1 MSEVY
6 VGRQPIFD
14 RNLDV
19 FGYEL
24 LYRSADINQ
33 ALFLDGDH
41 ATSVVISNTF
51 LEIGLERLVSD
62 KWAFIN
68 LTRPFLLGEFPIPLQ
83 PDKLILE
90 ILEDIV
96 LDAELLQAVQKLK
109 QQGFT
114 LALDDITDPSRMQAL
129 QGLAS
134 IVKLDLR
141 LADHSQIS
149 AQMALYKQAGVKVL
163 AEKIE
168 TMEEFEWC
176 EALGFDYFQ
185 GYFLSKP
192 QVVKEK
198 KLTGTKITIMQLLA
212 SMQIP
217 NVEFHKIEEII
228 QHDVALS
235 YKLLR
240 LINSA
245 YYGVRSEIK
254 SIKQALTLLGL
265 RQIQSWVSLLLLS
278 EADNKPSELLK
289 TAMIRGKMC
298 ELLAE
303 TLEEPKPEI
312 LFTIGLFSVL
322 DALMDMSL
330 EDILNQVPLAQDVKE
345 ALLRHTGP
353 YGRILSSVI
362 AYERA
367 DWPHVRLQG
376 LNPIE
381 VVDCYLAAVEWS
393 EEMDSA
399 IRSQR

>member
-24 LYRSADINQ
+24 LYRSADLEQ
-33 ALFLDGDH
+33 ALFMDGNH

-51 LEIGLERLVSD
+51 LEIGLERLVGD
-62 KWAFIN
+62 KLAFIN

-83 PDKLILE
+83 PDKLVLE

-96 LDAELLQAVQKLK
+96 LDQELVAAVHDLK

-114 LALDDITDPSRMQAL
+114 LALDDITDPVRLKAL

-134 IVKLDLR
+134 IVKVDLMQTDR
-141 LADHSQIS
+141 AQVPSQV
-149 AQMALYKQAGVKVL
+149 AFYKQTGVKVL

-176 EALGFDYFQ
+176 ESLGFDLYQ

-192 QVVKEK
+192 KVVKEK
-198 KLTGTKITIMQLLA
+198 KLTGTKIVIMQLLA
-212 SMQIP
+212 AMQKP
-217 NVEFHKIEEII
+217 DVEFQRIETII

-245 YYGVRSEIK
+245 YYGMRSEIK

-278 EADNKPSELLK
+278 EAENKPSELIK
-289 TAMIRGKMC
+289 TAMVRGKMC

-303 TLEEPKPEI
+303 TLEEPRPEI
-312 LFTIGLFSVL
+312 PFTIGLFSVL

-330 EDILNQVPLAQDVKE
+330 EDILAQVPLAQDVKD
-345 ALLRHTGP
+345 ALLEKTGP
-353 YGRILSSVI
+353 YGRILASVL
-362 AYERA
+362 AYEKA
-367 DWPHVRLQG
+367 DWAHVRIQG
-376 LNPIE
+376 LNPLD
-381 VVDCYLAAVEWS
+381 VVDCYMEAIEWA
-393 EEMDSA
+393 EELESFVA
-399 IRSQR
+399 QR

>member
-6 VGRQPIFD
+6 IGRQPIFD

-19 FGYEL
+19 YGYEL

-33 ALFLDGDH
+33 AMFLDGDH
-41 ATSVVISNTF
+41 ATAVVISNTF
-51 LEIGLERLVSD
+51 LEIGLERLVGD
-62 KWAFIN
+62 KHAFIN
-68 LTRPFLLGEFPIPLQ
+68 LTRPFLLGEIPIPLK
-83 PDKLILE
+83 PDQLVLE

-96 LDAELLQAVQKLK
+96 LDAELLQAIQKLK
-109 QQGFT
+109 RQSFT
-114 LALDDITDPSRMQAL
+114 LALDDITDTSRWQVL
-129 QGLAS
+129 QGLVQ

-141 LADHSQIS
+141 LTDHSRIPQ
-149 AQMALYKQAGVKVL
+149 QLQFFRQHGVKVL

-192 QVVKEK
+192 QIIKEK
-198 KLTGTKITIMQLLA
+198 KLTGTKIVILQLLA
-212 SMQIP
+212 SMQRP
-217 NVEFHKIEEII
+217 DVEFHTIEEMI
-228 QHDVALS
+228 QRDVALS

-245 YYGVRSEIK
+245 YYGMRSEIK

-265 RQIQSWVSLLLLS
+265 RQIQAWVSLLLLS
-278 EADNKPSELLK
+278 EAENKPSELLK
-289 TAMIRGKMC
+289 IALIRGKMC

-303 TLEEPKPEI
+303 ALEEPRPEI
-312 LFTIGLFSVL
+312 SFTIGLFSVL

-330 EDILNQVPLAQDVKE
+330 EAILDQVPLAQDVKD
-345 ALLRHTGP
+345 ALLKKVGP
-353 YGRILSSVI
+353 YGRILSSVL

-367 DWPHVRLQG
+367 DWAGVRLHG
-376 LNPIE
+376 LNPVD
-381 VVDCYLAAVEWS
+381 VVSTYLTALEWS
-393 EEMDSA
+393 ESMEGTL
-399 IRSQR
+399 RT